1 MPEGCLTVNGRL
13 MNMSHLEHVLI
24 GLGIQLLLALLPR
37 VTLWVSGALVVAVFL
52 GREIA
57 QHEYRL
63 AVARGWEWGQ
73 TQPVGLFEG
82 VYKGWH
88 LDSILDVLAP
98 ALTCLLVALIATWR
112 RKGRKPPSP

>member
-1 MPEGCLTVNGRL
+1 

-24 GLGIQLLLALLPR
+24 ALGAQLLLALLPR
-37 VTLWVSGALVVAVFL
+37 VSLWVSGSLAVAVFL

-57 QHEYRL
+57 QHEYKL
-63 AVARGWEWGQ
+63 AIQRGWEWGQ

-88 LDSILDVLAP
+88 LDSVLDVLTP
-98 ALTCLLVALIATWR
+98 AVACFLLALAVSII
-112 RKGRKPPSP
+112 RKRSQ